1 MQIQGER
8 VMALRATGKSG
19 SHGDAGECSGTN
31 DGEERQL
38 RWMPLARMREMQR
51 AMVAVMW
58 DAV

>member
-1 MQIQGER
+1 
-8 VMALRATGKSG
+8 MALRATGKSG
-19 SHGDAGECSGTN
+19 SHGDAGECSGAN

-51 AMVAVMW
+51 AMVAVMG